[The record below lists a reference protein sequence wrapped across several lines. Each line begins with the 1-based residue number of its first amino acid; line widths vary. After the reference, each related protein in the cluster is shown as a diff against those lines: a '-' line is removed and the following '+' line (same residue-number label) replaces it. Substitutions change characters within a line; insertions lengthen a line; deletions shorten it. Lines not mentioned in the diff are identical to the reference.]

1 MTYYVKPDS
10 ESHLIL
16 RDTVETLK
24 VTFYSG
30 ETATA
35 ADGSVTLGIVD
46 EAGNTIVS
54 SGTAATAVGSG
65 VYSYTL
71 PAQSDLK
78 LLTVTWNGTWS
89 SNSQTFPPQHEVIVF
104 YTTPAEVR
112 SMDFDLR

>member
-35 ADGSVTLGIVD
+35 ADDQSHWGLSRRLETQCP
-46 EAGNTIVS
+46 

-71 PAQSDLK
+71 PAQTDLK

-89 SNSQTFPPQHEVIVF
+89 SNSQTFLTQHEVIGGF

-112 SMDFDLR
+112 SIFDLR